1 MMRYQS
7 RKFIL
12 ALLMLA
18 IGTTLTYFGMLTEL
32 LVDLLKWTG
41 GLYFGFN
48 VSQKAAE
55 WVSAGMKKVTSE

>member
-1 MMRYQS
+1 MTS
-7 RKFIL
+7 RKFIVT
-12 ALLMLA
+12 LLILA
-18 IGTTLTYFGMLTEL
+18 IGVVMAWFDHLSQA

-55 WVSAGMKKVTSE
+55 WFADSTKKEV